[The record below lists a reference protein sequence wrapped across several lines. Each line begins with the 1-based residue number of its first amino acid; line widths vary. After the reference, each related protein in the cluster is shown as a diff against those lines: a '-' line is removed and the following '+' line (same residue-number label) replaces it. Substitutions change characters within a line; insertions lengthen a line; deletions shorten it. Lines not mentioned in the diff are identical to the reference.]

1 MREAAPLLL
10 AGAIGYR
17 SLRLTGLE
25 DGQNLGLTGFGASAH
40 LVLKMVRKRYPNS
53 QVFVFA
59 RSDAERAFA
68 RELGAT
74 WAGDTLEQSP
84 EKLHSII
91 DTTPAWTP
99 IVEAL
104 ENLEPGGR
112 LVINAI
118 RKEDGDKD
126 VLLRLDYPGHLWR
139 EKEIK
144 SVANV
149 TRADVR
155 EFLQLAAEI
164 PLKPEVREYALE
176 DANQALTE
184 IKAKDIR
191 GAKVLRIA

>member
-1 MREAAPLLL
+1 M
-10 AGAIGYR
+10 
-17 SLRLTGLE
+17 
-25 DGQNLGLTGFGASAH
+25 GLTGFGASAH
-40 LVLKMVRKRYPNS
+40 LVLKLVRHRFPET
-53 QVFVFA
+53 QIFVFA

-74 WAGDTLEQSP
+74 WAGDTAEPAPRRLDA
-84 EKLHSII
+84 II

-104 ENLEPGGR
+104 ENLERGGR

-118 RKEDGDKD
+118 RKEDADKD
-126 VLLRLDYPGHLWR
+126 ALLGLDYPAHLWL

-155 EFLQLAAEI
+155 EFLRLAAEI
-164 PLKPEVREYALE
+164 PLKPEVQEFELA
-176 DANQALTE
+176 DANRALVE
-184 IKAKDIR
+184 LKSGEVR
-191 GAKVLRIA
+191 GAKVLRVS